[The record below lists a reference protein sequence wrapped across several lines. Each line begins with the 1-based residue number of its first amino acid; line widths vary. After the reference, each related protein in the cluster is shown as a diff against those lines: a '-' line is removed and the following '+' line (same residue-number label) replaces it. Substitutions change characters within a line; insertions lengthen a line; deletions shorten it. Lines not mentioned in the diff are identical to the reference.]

1 MLHELSQWL
10 HGLVPMY
17 LGWVE
22 SWGYPGVVILMAME
36 SSIFPVP
43 SEIVIPPAAIMAA
56 STGKMSI
63 LGVIIAGT
71 FGSWLGS
78 SITYWVALGVGRPVI
93 MRWGKYFFIPHDKLE
108 RAERFM
114 RRYEAGGIF
123 FARLLPVLRHLISIP
138 AGIIRMGFVKFSI
151 LTTVGAAIWC
161 TVLAW
166 LGGKV
171 GDKLRAEGKNPL
183 DPEALVAAVKHESH
197 LILGI
202 VALIC
207 VLYFVSLRMT
217 APKAPH
223 PHP

>member
-78 SITYWVALGVGRPVI
+78 SITY
-93 MRWGKYFFIPHDKLE
+93 
-108 RAERFM
+108 
-114 RRYEAGGIF
+114 
-123 FARLLPVLRHLISIP
+123 
-138 AGIIRMGFVKFSI
+138 
-151 LTTVGAAIWC
+151 
-161 TVLAW
+161 
-166 LGGKV
+166 
-171 GDKLRAEGKNPL
+171 
-183 DPEALVAAVKHESH
+183 
-197 LILGI
+197 
-202 VALIC
+202 
-207 VLYFVSLRMT
+207 
-217 APKAPH
+217 
-223 PHP
+223 